1 MVKLQ
6 NRLWNADY
14 VESFGEGL
22 YNQIDTEHNRG
33 SCNHAQYQKNYR
45 SHENMELQ
53 ESTWSV
59 KADLSGEF
67 IQRSPFVDSDCLTGC
82 CRSNAVISDR

>member
-1 MVKLQ
+1 MRNIK
-6 NRLWNADY
+6 R
-14 VESFGEGL
+14 
-22 YNQIDTEHNRG
+22 ITEVM
-33 SCNHAQYQKNYR
+33 K
-45 SHENMELQ
+45 NMELQ

-67 IQRSPFVDSDCLTGC
+67 IQRSPFVDSDHLTGC

>member
-14 VESFGEGL
+14 VQNFGGGGIIKL
-22 YNQIDTEHNRG
+22 TPSTTGG

-67 IQRSPFVDSDCLTGC
+67 IQRSPFVDRDHLTGC